1 MLLFRISKD
10 PYVIN
15 CTHLCQNYIL
25 RYSFRL
31 LDTSGWNFR
40 HAHFHEEGR
49 RTLYKA
55 YGIKFMVLVQGRAG
69 EMVRQT

>member
-1 MLLFRISKD
+1 MVDLNLAELVTTQLQLVFLIFI
-10 PYVIN
+10 P
-15 CTHLCQNYIL
+15 

-55 YGIKFMVLVQGRAG
+55 YGIKFMVIVQGRAG
-69 EMVRQT
+69 LIG